1 MRSAGRSLGW
11 SGIFDTGS
19 LPPVLVDGRWVDSLD
34 APDVV
39 CCLPCVRV
47 LLETWRRG
55 VRCLRGLLPGWGNV
69 SAADSGVAL
78 GSAFASSGC
87 LGRVAL
93 SDQVAAD
100 LRSQLGVARSLGSLR
115 LPHFWSP

>member
-1 MRSAGRSLGW
+1 MSWLELFWQWVSD
-11 SGIFDTGS
+11 SGT

-47 LLETWRRG
+47 LFATWRRG

-69 SAADSGVAL
+69 SATDSGVAL
-78 GSAFASSGC
+78 GSAFPLSGC
-87 LGRVAL
+87 SGRVAL
-93 SDQVAAD
+93 SSRVAAD
-100 LRSQLGVARSLGSLR
+100 LRSQFGVARSLGSLR